1 MYKLITQSN
10 YYKEDLLE
18 VIARNREKDL
28 NKIKNPSISET
39 IHYSNLCKIENAVN
53 ATLHYS
59 KKYTKVGIVVD
70 SDADGYTSASELFSY
85 LEINF
90 PSFDLLYY
98 IHPEKEHGI
107 TDDVVKWCLDN
118 NIELLYTPDAGSNDF
133 ENHKTL
139 AEQNI
144 LVIAIDHHEVS
155 GEPTH
160 AIVINSQLSQTY
172 DNKQFSGVGI
182 VYKFLQ
188 ALDEALN
195 IQDADNYLDLV
206 AVGNIADSMDISEPE
221 TRYYVYEGLKKLK
234 NPLLKEMIFQF
245 IGKWDKVNPQSLSYD
260 LIPKINGCIR
270 FGTMEEKEDLF
281 EAMIGHNEGVMYEN
295 TKARNEKNK
304 WETFLQKATRQ
315 AKNAHSRQNTAKKK
329 WLGVLKERIEEENL
343 NSGAII
349 AVTIAKKEKF
359 NSTLTGLV
367 ASSLVDVYS
376 KPVLVLREI
385 GEELIGSLRGYDPMS
400 LDTKALLEK
409 TGLFNWLQG
418 HANACGVSINKD
430 KLPLLKDEFMKYVS
444 FSTEQKEMLVDFVL
458 SEQQMG
464 RFIIENIHSH
474 KKYWTK
480 GFEEPM
486 FAITDLN
493 VDFNTV
499 KVSSGGKVDWEI
511 NGVTYTQF
519 TTSKE
524 LANLAGTSQKAIM
537 DVVGVASVNEFQGK
551 TTYQF
556 EVKEYKIKHIEEFT
570 KKGFGFIF

>member
-1 MYKLITQSN
+1 MN
-10 YYKEDLLE
+10 
-18 VIARNREKDL
+18 
-28 NKIKNPSISET
+28 IK
-39 IHYSNLCKIENAVN
+39 
-53 ATLHYS
+53 
-59 KKYTKVGIVVD
+59 
-70 SDADGYTSASELFSY
+70 
-85 LEINF
+85 
-90 PSFDLLYY
+90 YY

-107 TDDVVKWCLDN
+107 TDSVEQWVFDN
-118 NIELLYTPDAGSNDF
+118 NIDLLLVADAGSTNY
-133 ENHKTL
+133 EKHEALYNSGV
-139 AEQNI
+139 
-144 LVIAIDHHEVS
+144 LVCVIDHHEAERNS
-155 GEPTH
+155 EH
-160 AIVINSQLSQTY
+160 ALVVNSQLSPEY
-172 DNKQFSGVGI
+172 SNKQFSGVGI
-182 VYKFLQ
+182 VYKLLQ
-188 ALDEALN
+188 ALDEALG

-206 AVGNIADSMDISEPE
+206 TVGNVADSMDISEPE
-221 TRYYVYEGLKKLK
+221 TRYYVYEGLKNLK

-270 FGTMEEKEDLF
+270 FGTMEEKQDLF
-281 EAMIGHNEGVMYEN
+281 EAMVGHNEGVMYEN
-295 TKARNEKNK
+295 TKARNEKNR

-329 WLGVLKERIEEENL
+329 WLEILKQRIEEENL

-367 ASSLVDVYS
+367 ASSLVDIYS
-376 KPVLVLREI
+376 KPVLVLRET
-385 GEELIGSLRGYDPMS
+385 GEEFIGSLRGYDPMS

-430 KLPLLKDEFMKYVS
+430 KLPLLKDEFMKYIS

-464 RFIIENIHSH
+464 RFIIENVHSH

-493 VDFNTV
+493 VDFNTA
-499 KVSSGGKVDWEI
+499 KLSSGGKIDWEI

-519 TTSKE
+519 TASTE
-524 LANLAGTSQKAIM
+524 LANLAGTSQKAII

-551 TTYQF
+551 TTHQF
-556 EVKEYKIKHIEEFT
+556 EVKEYKIKHIEDFV